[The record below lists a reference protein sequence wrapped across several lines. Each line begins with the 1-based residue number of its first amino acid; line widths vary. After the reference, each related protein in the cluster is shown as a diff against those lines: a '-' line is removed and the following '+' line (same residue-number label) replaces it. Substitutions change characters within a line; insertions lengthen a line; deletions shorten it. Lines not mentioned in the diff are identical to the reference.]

1 MEIFAIFFIFCKL
14 LMVELQDVLEKTGR
28 PKEVLELGQ
37 ISLKVRKKS
46 KSTEETR
53 LTEAMD
59 NICEIILQY
68 KIHAERPG
76 SLYCCFCQGTS
87 QNMNTQKNL
96 MDKGAKVEL
105 GIPYELWDEP
115 SVEVADLKRQ
125 CESML
130 EENEEVLENWYFHHQ
145 DESLDRFFCATH
157 VLRDSDQGR
166 NTLCVWKGNKGVKRS
181 KEESEGENGRQ
192 THDAG
197 EL

>member
-1 MEIFAIFFIFCKL
+1 SVSISYHQLWQFCKL

-68 KIHAERPG
+68 KIHVSSSP
-76 SLYCCFCQGTS
+76 Y